1 MKPLQKKQLEGCL
14 CRVPHSFY
22 NKVWDV
28 ITRTPQGINIL
39 GFVIPQQPTISNMT
53 RSEITFA
60 LLVEEVCKRNNHLK
74 LFKWTNFYL
83 LDAQSYSAT

>member
-1 MKPLQKKQLEGCL
+1 MPFKINSCFSLRPLQKKQLEGCL
-14 CRVPHSFY
+14 CRVPRSFY

-28 ITRTPQGINIL
+28 ITRTPKGINIL

-60 LLVEEVCKRNNHLK
+60 LLVEEVRQFCGNVSR
-74 LFKWTNFYL
+74 TDY
-83 LDAQSYSAT
+83 